1 MFQDQDLKKHLEES
15 SVIRS
20 QTAVVAEWNM
30 NLADNIYQI
39 GNYRYRP
46 ADSSSQYFTLP
57 NSFDI
62 NDEGNFYTDATY
74 SDIVIDG
81 GLDSDD
87 DTPLVFTSV
96 QEKERILYSLEQ
108 CFTKNRP
115 RSGINKARYF
125 EGKYTHHTNIS
136 MAQRPRYYM
145 PHKDDDFKYWTSYRF
160 ENGEPYGIANNNIN
174 GQNYI
179 SDAAPYIVYK
189 EAVPANRVVVKM
201 QTNVGSVDLGPF
213 SDGSASTPD
222 PLFGEQNKTTPSI
235 WKIQVLKNNSW
246 IDAISFDLSS
256 ARSDGT
262 PVIGPDGHV
271 EVFYGLNVPEKYESI
286 NLLDEF
292 STTLLLPESAIS
304 GDAYLIKTSSQDR
317 GLLYIWNGS
326 EYEQYIP
333 TYSWQ
338 LLQDSSNEQFTY
350 VSNLGSPE
358 PYLNNVDGSS
368 QYRDFEYIEGL
379 RIVVKSMNKVDST
392 FDLIELSPRLVSDLS
407 DKTTSFSLT
416 KPASDLGISGIPVG
430 QLLAST
436 GSLSIFDYDQA
447 FNENNLNSLTG
458 KYHKNNLKVSFY
470 EVVNQPG
477 VAEYRV
483 PLKTMYS
490 EGFPVTSSTDR
501 SVEISLRDL
510 YYYFESMTAPQILI
524 RDASVSYAVSL
535 LLDAIG
541 FSNYVFKRLP
551 EEDEEII
558 PYFFVAPDTTVA
570 QILND
575 IAVSTQ
581 TAMFFDEY
589 NNFVLMSKNYIMPPE
604 GSRET
609 DIVLYGSK
617 DFEKDGVVN
626 NKNTSQQLTNII
638 DIASNEKDVYND
650 GSINYTTRY
659 IQRSYGSIKQA
670 SLIDSQ
676 KLWIYKPVLLW
687 EVAPTQNVRSVN
699 DEVAAQSAYVLGAI
713 PLNSNLSAELPS
725 VVNNQL
731 VNNVFDLGEGV
742 YWVTRYRGF
751 FYANGEVIKYDAVEY
766 NVSGVGN
773 VWINSVQ
780 EYQNYFSKMS
790 FNGKIYPT
798 GLVRI
803 YSEPNYEVVEGRTQL
818 KNGPVAK
825 HGRGQFGTE
834 VVEHY
839 AGLSSYWQDNANVRG
854 CQMESEYLFNINN
867 LSTDELSLSTSG
879 VAGEAN
885 GIARKTT
892 RNGIIKN
899 FLSTSYKSETP
910 VEELYSTQSGTVQ
923 SSALIMNGPSFST
936 TESPNKF
943 VSYIYKP
950 LNNKFRHFGTR
961 MRIVGKIENNEIR
974 GQTGVGSVPYY
985 VSETDGPSKNNNVGG
1000 ASGGL
1005 AVMIDPKTNI
1015 GYYFEIAALTANN
1028 VEDYVNSGNI
1038 HNVLFYKTNR
1048 NTETGLA
1055 TPIKLYGGMANITVD
1070 DGRFVGQSRIV
1081 GEETPTVFDLAVEY
1095 EDIGTTRR
1103 FYLYINNKIIATVDD
1118 TAPLPV
1124 YNNMGLFVRGSSRV
1138 MFENIYALTNNYAQ
1152 NTVFGLDTPVSSIFD
1167 DNEIDASESFRK
1179 YALSGVIQ
1187 STYLSGID
1195 PAQPPKYNIYFE
1207 EFGTIMR
1214 EADYFNVR
1222 YDKAYPALYAQ
1233 LSPTFN
1239 KIKGYTVS
1247 GFTASSY
1254 GAEFL
1259 VFNATDTAISLDETS
1274 GNYLRIQGIT
1284 FTQQSTNELTVDD
1297 FYERV
1302 SDFSNPEIVGNS
1314 LVTSPVKTEQDYRDI
1329 QLSRTTYGKKAFS
1342 LDAPYIQSQD
1352 AARDLMSWMI
1362 NKLNKPTRSVGI
1374 NLFANPMIQLGDI
1387 VQINYK
1393 NENGKDEIAPSETR
1407 FVVYNI
1413 EYTKDISGPS
1423 MTLYLSEVV

>member
-1 MFQDQDLKKHLEES
+1 MFQDQDLKQHLEES

-20 QTAVVAEWNM
+20 QTAVIAEWNM
-30 NLADNIYQI
+30 NIADNIYQI

-46 ADSSSQYFTLP
+46 SEPSSQYFTLP

-81 GLDSDD
+81 GLDSED
-87 DTPLVFTSV
+87 DTPLLFKSI

-145 PHKDDDFKYWTSYRF
+145 PHKDDNFKYWTSYRF
-160 ENGEPYGIANNNIN
+160 ENGEPYGIANNTVNS
-174 GQNYI
+174 QNYI
-179 SDAAPYIVYK
+179 SDAVPYVVYK
-189 EAVPANRVVVKM
+189 DAVPANRIVVKM

-213 SDGSASTPD
+213 SDVSSSFPD
-222 PLFGEQNKTTPSI
+222 PLFGSQNSTTPSN
-235 WKIQVLKNNSW
+235 WKIQVLKNNAW
-246 IDAISFDLSS
+246 TDAISFDEGSS
-256 ARSDGT
+256 RSDGT
-262 PVIGPDGHV
+262 PIVGSDGHV
-271 EVFYGLNVPEKYESI
+271 EIFYGLNKPEGFEEI
-286 NLLDEF
+286 RLIDEF
-292 STTLLLPESAIS
+292 STTILLPDSGLE
-304 GDAYLIKTSSQDR
+304 GDAYLIKTSDLDR
-317 GLLYIWNGS
+317 GLLYVWNGN

-338 LLQDSSNEQFTY
+338 LLQNSSNEQFTY
-350 VSNLGSPE
+350 VNNLGSPE
-358 PYLNNVDGSS
+358 PYLNDTDNDT

-379 RIVVKSMNKVDST
+379 RIVVKAMNKVDST
-392 FDLIELSPRLVSDLS
+392 FDLIELSPRLVSDIS
-407 DKTTSFSLT
+407 DRTTSFSLT

-436 GSLSIFDYDQA
+436 GSISIFDYDQA
-447 FNENNLNSLTG
+447 FNENNLNSLVG
-458 KYHKNNLKVSFY
+458 RYHKNNLKISFY
-470 EVVNQPG
+470 EVINQPE

-490 EGFPVTSSTDR
+490 EGFPVTSAADR

-510 YYYFESMTAPQILI
+510 YYYFESMTAPQILA

-535 LLDAIG
+535 LLDSIG

-551 EEDEEII
+551 EENEEII
-558 PYFFVAPDTTVA
+558 PYFFIPPDTTVA
-570 QILND
+570 QILNE

-604 GSRET
+604 GTRET
-609 DIVLYGSK
+609 DLVLYGSK
-617 DFEKDGVVN
+617 DFEKNGVISN
-626 NKNTSQQLTNII
+626 SKTSQQLANII

-650 GSINYTTRY
+650 GKINYTTRY
-659 IQRSYGSIKQA
+659 IQKSYGSIKQA
-670 SLIDSQ
+670 SLVDSQ

-687 EVAPTQNVRSVN
+687 EVSPTQNVRSVN
-699 DEVAAQSAYVLGAI
+699 DEVSAQSSYVLGAI
-713 PLNSNLSAELPS
+713 PLNSDLSSEVPS

-731 VNNVFDLGEGV
+731 INNVFDLGEGV
-742 YWVTRYRGF
+742 YWITRYRGF
-751 FYANGEVIKYDAVEY
+751 FYANGEVIKYDAVQY

-780 EYQNYFSKMS
+780 QYQNYFSKMS

-803 YSEPNYEVVEGRTQL
+803 YSEPNYEVVEGVTQL

-834 VVEHY
+834 IVEHF
-839 AGLSSYWQDNANVRG
+839 AGLSSYWQDNNNVRG
-854 CQMESEYLFNINN
+854 CQMESEYLFNISN
-867 LSTDELSLSTSG
+867 LSTEELSLSTSG
-879 VAGEAN
+879 LAGEAN
-885 GIARKTT
+885 DIARKTT

-943 VSYIYKP
+943 VSYVYKP

-1000 ASGGL
+1000 SSGGL
-1005 AVMIDPKTNI
+1005 AVMINPKTNL

-1028 VEDYVNSGNI
+1028 VEDYANSENI

-1055 TPIKLYGGMANITVD
+1055 TPIKLYGGMAKITVD

-1081 GEETPTVFDLAVEY
+1081 GEEIPTVFDLAVEY

-1118 TAPLPV
+1118 PQPLQV
-1124 YNNMGLFVRGSSRV
+1124 YNNMALFVRGSSRV

-1152 NTVFGLDTPVSSIFD
+1152 NTVFGLDTPVSSVFSD
-1167 DNEIDASESFRK
+1167 DEIDASESFRK
-1179 YALSGVIQ
+1179 YSLSGVIQ

-1195 PAQPPKYNIYFE
+1195 PAQPPKYNVYFE

-1314 LVTSPVKTEQDYRDI
+1314 LVSSPIKAEQEYRDI
-1329 QLSRTTYGKKAFS
+1329 QLSRTTYGKKEFS
-1342 LDAPYIQSQD
+1342 LEAPYIQSQD

-1374 NLFANPMIQLGDI
+1374 NLFFNPMIQLGDI
-1387 VQINYK
+1387 VKIEYK
-1393 NENGKDEIAPSETR
+1393 NENGIDEIAPADTR

-1413 EYTKDISGPS
+1413 EYTKDISGPN
-1423 MTLYLSEVV
+1423 MTLYLSEVA